1 MRMALK
7 SEPITSSSTMNSTSA
22 KSHNHHQNRFGSSN
36 TRMATGM
43 LITFGLVATMFA
55 NVHCVAGKFRYEF
68 QFWQNTLFHSTTKKK
83 PKWIFDYL
91 SFLFIQINIKKN
103 NNNNT
108 ESNMADKEQVQPS
121 PSASG
126 LVKRSAPMQQMH
138 SIMRFGRAPHN
149 IMHFGK
155 RAMGSNSA
163 EMDSVYDTLG
173 DGSSDLMDSSVNT
186 VPEWIVA
193 NLLGNG
199 QRMLSNGISRTRYLL
214 VPIPVRETSSPYT
227 YYSPNSYPSP
237 SASVVYPSKSLS
249 SSSMQ
254 NIPIKKAKLSD
265 EGDNVFMHFG

>member
-1 MRMALK
+1 
-7 SEPITSSSTMNSTSA
+7 MNSTSA

-55 NVHCVAGKFRYEF
+55 NVHCVA
-68 QFWQNTLFHSTTKKK
+68 
-83 PKWIFDYL
+83 
-91 SFLFIQINIKKN
+91 
-103 NNNNT
+103 